1 MRWALTI
8 VLVLHGLIHLMGF
21 AKAFGFAQLEALKLP
36 ISRPMGVLWLVA
48 ALLVLASAALAWSR
62 WFWLVGAVAL
72 VASQWVIV
80 SSWSDAK
87 FGTAANVIL
96 LVAVV
101 YGFASQG
108 PLSFRAEYERE
119 ARALLAAAPGSLPL
133 VTDADLAGL
142 PEPVARYLRYSGTVG
157 QPRVANFRATWK
169 GRIRGSPAEPWM
181 SMSVDQVSTTTGAE
195 PARLFLI
202 DATMK
207 GVPADVFHRFV
218 GDAATFRVKVASLF
232 TVVDAKGPEMNRA
245 ETVTIFND
253 LCLVAPAALIDP
265 AIRWEPI
272 DARAA
277 RATFTRGAET
287 ISAELRFDETGALVD
302 FISDDRLAASP
313 DGTQFTRKRWS
324 TPVLA
329 YGQFGAHRLLSRGE
343 AKWHDGA
350 TSFTY
355 AELELTGIEF
365 NVRP

>member
-1 MRWALTI
+1 MRLALTV

-21 AKAFGFAQLEALKLP
+21 AKAFGYAQLEALKLP
-36 ISRPMGVLWLVA
+36 ISKPMGVVWLVA
-48 ALLVLASAALAWSR
+48 ALLVLAAAALIWSR
-62 WFWLVGAVAL
+62 WFWLVGALAL

-87 FGTAANVIL
+87 FGTVANVIF

-101 YGFASQG
+101 YGFASTG
-108 PLSFRAEYERE
+108 PTSFRAQYDRDVGD
-119 ARALLAAAPGSLPL
+119 LLAGVPENPPL
-133 VTDADLAGL
+133 VTEADLAGL
-142 PEPVARYLRYSGTVG
+142 PDPVARYLRFTGSVG
-157 QPRVANFRATWK
+157 QPRVVNFRATWK
-169 GRIRGSPAEPWM
+169 GRIRGGPDEPWM
-181 SMSVDQVSTTTGAE
+181 SMNVDQVSTTVAQ

-207 GVPADVFHRFV
+207 GLPADVFHRFV

-232 TVVDAKGPEMNRA
+232 TVVDAQGPEMNRA

-265 AIRWEPI
+265 AIRWEPL
-272 DARAA
+272 DARTA
-277 RATFTRGAET
+277 RATFTRGPET
-287 ISAELRFDETGALVD
+287 ISAELKFDDTGALVD

-313 DGTQFTRKRWS
+313 DGTQFTRKRWT
-324 TPVLA
+324 TPVLS
-329 YGQFGAHRLLSRGE
+329 YGQFGARKLLSRGE

-350 TSFTY
+350 GSFTY

>member
-1 MRWALTI
+1 MRWALTV

-21 AKAFGFAQLEALKLP
+21 AKAFGFATLEALKLP
-36 ISRPMGVLWLVA
+36 ISKPMGVAWLVA
-48 ALLVLASAALAWSR
+48 ALLVLASAGLAWHR
-62 WFWLVGAVAL
+62 WFWLVGALAL
-72 VASQWVIV
+72 VMSQWVI
-80 SSWSDAK
+80 SSAWSDAK
-87 FGTAANVIL
+87 FGTIANVVL

-101 YGFASQG
+101 FGFASKG
-108 PLSFRAEYERE
+108 PTSFRAEYDQDARE
-119 ARALLAAAPGSLPL
+119 LFARYEPPAV
-133 VTDADLAGL
+133 VTEADLAGL
-142 PEPVARYLRYSGTVG
+142 PAPVAQYLRFTGSVG
-157 QPRVANFRATWK
+157 QPRIVNFRATFS
-169 GRIRGSPAEPWM
+169 GRIRGGADQPWM
-181 SMSVDQVSTTTGAE
+181 AMTVDQASTTAGAL

-218 GDAATFRVKVASLF
+218 GDAATFRVRAASLV
-232 TVVDAKGPEMNRA
+232 TIVDAKGPEMNRA

-253 LCLVAPAALIDP
+253 LCLLAPATLIDP
-265 AIRWEPI
+265 TIRWEAL

-287 ISAELRFDETGALVD
+287 VSAELRFDERGALVD

-329 YGQFGAHRLLSRGE
+329 YERFGPRTLMSRGE
-343 AKWHDGA
+343 AKWHEG
-350 TSFTY
+350 TSSFTY

-365 NVRP
+365 NVPP